1 MLGNFSLSE
10 VRDMVRQ
17 CIDDGYL
24 DQSDGKYPVVS
35 LTADGRQA
43 LSGHQRIVQQKVVSA
58 EPVPELPKRQQK
70 RRAGAIDE
78 DALRP
83 CSIPCGQSAWNW
95 PRTSIFRRSFIF
107 PMHVV
112 DMAALKPDSL
122 EAMSDIKG
130 VAASSSINMAASS
143 SAPSSLI
150 LITID
155 FEVTYMSIADTQY
168 LNIVENI
175 LDHGYFDNNRT
186 GVRTYKLPHQIMQF
200 D

>member
-1 MLGNFSLSE
+1 MLGDFTLSE

-24 DQSDGKYPVVS
+24 DQSEGKYPVVS

-83 CSIPCGQSAWNW
+83 LFDTLRAVRLELAKDEHIP
-95 PRTSIFRRSFIF
+95 PFVIFSDATLW
-107 PMHVV
+107 

-130 VAASSSINMAASS
+130 VGSFKLHKYGRQFV
-143 SAPSSLI
+143 SAIQSY
-150 LITID
+150 ID
-155 FEVTYMSIADTQY
+155 
-168 LNIVENI
+168 N
-175 LDHGYFDNNRT
+175 H
-186 GVRTYKLPHQIMQF
+186 
-200 D
+200 